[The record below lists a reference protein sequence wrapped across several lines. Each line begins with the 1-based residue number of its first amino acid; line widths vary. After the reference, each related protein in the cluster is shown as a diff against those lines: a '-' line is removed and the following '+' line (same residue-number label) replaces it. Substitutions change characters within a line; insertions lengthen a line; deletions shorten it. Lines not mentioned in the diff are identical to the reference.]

1 MKPIAHMGT
10 KECVMRIMP
19 RGTIQF
25 ACGAALAVLLAACSS
40 SSGGSSSAVAT
51 DGGASQPASATAG
64 GGDEAAPTVGCNVK
78 RPDSVTDEGGP
89 FNDIKADVLV
99 PCGWPSDEV
108 GVMGKNATYW
118 LSPFNGTKL
127 VPEGTCMFWVY
138 NARHE
143 TSYVSPTILSK
154 SKVTIRA
161 SYMGPDGANNGFAPG
176 SVTVDDI
183 YQVTREYVLSL
194 RDNKH
199 IDLSKCGKTTPAS

>member
-1 MKPIAHMGT
+1 VVRITALGITKFIAAASLAAS
-10 KECVMRIMP
+10 VV
-19 RGTIQF
+19 
-25 ACGAALAVLLAACSS
+25 ACGTSSDGSADADKSPPSAA
-40 SSGGSSSAVAT
+40 
-51 DGGASQPASATAG
+51 ASADGSTAQ
-64 GGDEAAPTVGCNVK
+64 AMTGCDIK

-89 FNDIKADVLV
+89 FTDLKADVLM
-99 PCGWPSDEV
+99 PCGWPDDQV

-138 NARHE
+138 NARHT

-161 SYMGPDGANNGFAPG
+161 SYMGPDGRNKGFAPG

-183 YQVTREYVLSL
+183 YQVTPKFVLSL
-194 RDNKH
+194 RDNKS
-199 IDLSKCGKTTPAS
+199 IDLSKCGKTTPVS

>member
-1 MKPIAHMGT
+1 MK
-10 KECVMRIMP
+10 ESLMRVIP
-19 RGTIQF
+19 RSILQF
-25 ACGAALAVLLAACSS
+25 VVSAGLVASLAACGQ
-40 SSGGSSSAVAT
+40 SSGSSDPAT
-51 DGGASQPASATAG
+51 KPTSGNSPQ
-64 GGDEAAPTVGCNVK
+64 APTASGNENTPGCNIK
-78 RPDSVTDEGGP
+78 RPDSVSDEGGP
-89 FNDIKADVLV
+89 FNDIKTDVLV
-99 PCGWPSDEV
+99 PCGWPQDQV

-138 NARHE
+138 NARHK

-161 SYMGPDGANNGFAPG
+161 SYMAADGSNKGFAPG

-183 YQVTREYVLSL
+183 YQVTPEFIRSL
-194 RDNKH
+194 RDNKR